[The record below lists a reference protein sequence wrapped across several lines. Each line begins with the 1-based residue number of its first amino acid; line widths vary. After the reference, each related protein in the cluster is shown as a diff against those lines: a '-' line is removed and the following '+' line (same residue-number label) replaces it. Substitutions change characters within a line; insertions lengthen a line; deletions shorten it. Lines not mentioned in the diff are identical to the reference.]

1 MIKFNISSS
10 LLSSNLQ
17 SIGKVISSKNT
28 LPILD
33 YFLFDISG
41 SELKVTASDLETT
54 LVATLEI
61 DNQGVDGAVAIPARR
76 ITDSIKE
83 FSEQPL
89 TISVDSESWEVTISW
104 RSGKLS
110 IPGITG
116 LGYPEAQVVDGIE
129 GHEFEI
135 PSQVLLDGIVST
147 IFATADDQLR
157 PVMNGINVGLSSDG
171 IVFVATDAHRLVK
184 YTHSGVVLSG
194 VSGTGGEGAS
204 FILPQKPAQLLK
216 AILTRDDQVINV
228 SFDNK
233 NVIFTLP
240 KHTLVCRLIE
250 GNYPNYNA
258 VIPQNNPHV
267 ITVDRAD
274 LIASIKRVSV
284 CANQASG
291 LIKFLLGDSNL
302 NLTTQD
308 IDYSAAAEDNIPCNY
323 TGDAIEIGFKAPF
336 LLDLLGNVHTDEVV
350 MELADSTRPGLFLPA
365 VDAEKPQEHSLLM
378 LLMPM
383 MINA

>member
-10 LLSSNLQ
+10 LLSTNLQ

-33 YFLFDISG
+33 YFLFEVAENKLYI
-41 SELKVTASDLETT
+41 TASDLETT

-61 DNQGVDGAVAIPARR
+61 DNQGIDGKVAIPARR

-89 TISVDSESWEVTISW
+89 NIVVDNQTWEVMISW

-116 LGYPEAQVVDGIE
+116 LGYPDSQ
-129 GHEFEI
+129 EI
-135 PSQVLLDGIVST
+135 KSEEETTVELPSQVLNDGIT
-147 IFATADDQLR
+147 NTFFATADDQLR
-157 PVMNGINVGLSSDG
+157 PVMNGINITLSPSG

-184 YTHSGVVLSG
+184 FENHSITSEQE
-194 VSGTGGEGAS
+194 SS
-204 FILPQKPAQLLK
+204 FILPQKPALLLK
-216 AILTRDDQVINV
+216 NILTRDSQPIKL
-228 SFDNK
+228 SFDNR
-233 NVIFTLP
+233 NVVFTLP
-240 KHTLVCRLIE
+240 NHKLVCRLIE
-250 GNYPNYNA
+250 GNYPNYKA
-258 VIPQNNPHV
+258 VIPHNNPHH
-267 ITVDRAD
+267 IIMDRAE
-274 LIASIKRVSV
+274 LIGSIKRVSV

-291 LIKFLLGDSNL
+291 LIKFMLADENL
-302 NLTTQD
+302 NLTAQD
-308 IDYSAAAEDNIPCNY
+308 LDYSAAAEDNIPCNY
-323 TGDAIEIGFKAPF
+323 SGDKIEIGFKAPF
-336 LLDLLGNVHTDEVV
+336 LLELLSNVHTTEVV
-350 MELADSTRPGLFLPA
+350 MELADATRPGLFLPLI
-365 VDAEKPQEHSLLM
+365 DPEKPSDNSVLM

>member
-116 LGYPEAQVVDGIE
+116 LGYPEAQVVDGVE